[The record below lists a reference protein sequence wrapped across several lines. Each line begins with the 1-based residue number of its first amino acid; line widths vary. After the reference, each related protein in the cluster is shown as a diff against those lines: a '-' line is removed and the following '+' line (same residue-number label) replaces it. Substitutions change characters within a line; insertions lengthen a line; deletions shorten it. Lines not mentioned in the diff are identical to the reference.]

1 MFLVS
6 VSVFGVFAALL
17 PPEFGL
23 SGLNAPSCDEEL
35 G

>member
-17 PPEFGL
+17 LLEFGL
-23 SGLNAPSCDEEL
+23 SGLNAPSCGREND
-35 G
+35 